1 MPDWKPEI
9 RQRLA
14 GLRLAPTREAAIV
27 EELAQHLD
35 ESCAE
40 LLACGMSEAEAQRQV
55 LTELNEDDLLA
66 RELRR
71 VERQVAPEPII
82 LGTNRR
88 TNMIA
93 DLWQDLRYGAR
104 VLVKQPGF
112 TLIAVLTLALG
123 IGANTAI
130 FSVVYHV
137 LLKPLPYQDSEQL
150 VWVWGEQAAR
160 KQTPH
165 TPADFLDY
173 QRRNQS
179 FAQMAAYRNMSFSL
193 GGAGQSAQPERVDG
207 RIVSANYFVLL
218 GVAPRLGRSF
228 APEDGQAGAARLVLL
243 SHRYWQQRFGGEA
256 GIVGQSLTL
265 SGEPATIVGVMPPDF
280 REPGVNLWTNPR
292 LIVPDFATNLR
303 DDLTSMRRNPYLSVM
318 ARLKPGVTL
327 PQAQADMDAITAG
340 MRQEYPDL
348 YSSKGVRLIALHEFV
363 VGDTKP
369 TLLLL
374 FGAVGLVLLIV
385 CANVANLTMAR
396 ASTRAKEFALRAA
409 LGAARGRLIR
419 QLLTESVLLAVA
431 GGICGLGLAT
441 WGLNLLVAL
450 SPEAVPRLA
459 EIRLDWRVLS
469 FALGASL
476 LTGIVFG
483 VLPALTSARVNLN
496 ETLKEGGRNAA
507 TGASQRTRGALVAA
521 EVALALV
528 VLVSAGLLVKSF
540 WRLQQVNPG
549 FDATRLTTMLV
560 WPTEEKYAEGAAS
573 RAFIREL
580 NARLEK
586 LPGIEGVAIS
596 NDLPIRGRDS
606 STYPVVE
613 GRPLPKPGEG
623 ILVGRHTVNATYFQ
637 AMKIPLLRGRA
648 LTERDDENAPL
659 AVVINESAANAL
671 WPGEDALG
679 KRMKLARL
687 ATAWAEVVGI
697 VGEVKHEGL
706 HHDAGP
712 HLYMSNL
719 QFPWPTLRIAVR
731 SPLDAAAVAAAVRGV
746 VQSLDPLQP
755 VSDVKTMANVLA
767 DANAGRQLSLV
778 LFALFA
784 FIALLL
790 ACIGIYGV
798 TAYSVSRRTRE
809 LGIRMALGAQ
819 RRDVSGLVI
828 RQGMKPVLI
837 GIVIGLSSAFF
848 LTRWMSSLLFRVSA
862 NDPLTFA
869 GIALLLVAIALLAC
883 YVPARRATKVDP
895 MIALRSE

>member
-1 MPDWKPEI
+1 M
-9 RQRLA
+9 
-14 GLRLAPTREAAIV
+14 
-27 EELAQHLD
+27 
-35 ESCAE
+35 
-40 LLACGMSEAEAQRQV
+40 
-55 LTELNEDDLLA
+55 
-66 RELRR
+66 
-71 VERQVAPEPII
+71 
-82 LGTNRR
+82 
-88 TNMIA
+88 
-93 DLWQDLRYGAR
+93 
-104 VLVKQPGF
+104 
-112 TLIAVLTLALG
+112 
-123 IGANTAI
+123 
-130 FSVVYHV
+130 
-137 LLKPLPYQDSEQL
+137 
-150 VWVWGEQAAR
+150 
-160 KQTPH
+160 
-165 TPADFLDY
+165 
-173 QRRNQS
+173 
-179 FAQMAAYRNMSFSL
+179 
-193 GGAGQSAQPERVDG
+193 
-207 RIVSANYFVLL
+207 
-218 GVAPRLGRSF
+218 
-228 APEDGQAGAARLVLL
+228 
-243 SHRYWQQRFGGEA
+243 
-256 GIVGQSLTL
+256 
-265 SGEPATIVGVMPPDF
+265 
-280 REPGVNLWTNPR
+280 
-292 LIVPDFATNLR
+292 
-303 DDLTSMRRNPYLSVM
+303 
-318 ARLKPGVTL
+318 
-327 PQAQADMDAITAG
+327 
-340 MRQEYPDL
+340 
-348 YSSKGVRLIALHEFV
+348 
-363 VGDTKP
+363 
-369 TLLLL
+369 
-374 FGAVGLVLLIV
+374 
-385 CANVANLTMAR
+385 
-396 ASTRAKEFALRAA
+396 
-409 LGAARGRLIR
+409 IR

-496 ETLKEGGRNAA
+496 ETLKEGGRDAV
-507 TGASQRTRGALVAA
+507 TGDSQRTRGALVAA

-560 WPTEEKYAEGAAS
+560 WPTEEKYAEVAAS

-580 NARLEK
+580 NARLGK
-586 LPGIEGVAIS
+586 LPGTEGVAIS

-623 ILVGRHTVNATYFQ
+623 ILVGRHTVNAAYFQ

-697 VGEVKHEGL
+697 VGEVKHDGL

-719 QFPWPTLRIAVR
+719 QFPGRR
-731 SPLDAAAVAAAVRGV
+731 CGSPCVHRWMQPPSAAVRGV

-819 RRDVSGLVI
+819 RRDVSRLVI

-883 YVPARRATKVDP
+883 YAPARRATKVDP